1 MQSTLATKA
10 FMFSCILNDRRTL
23 PNTSSAIRDECER
36 KLAVGWCSM
45 LKQRKASPWRR
56 QTLCYLFT
64 VVIIYLSTWLIDQI
78 LFFTSLLTQHC
89 NLFGHVTLQF
99 LADLL
104 PVSFVQSESDNTV
117 TVPEF
122 GVFDL
127 CTCHRLSP
135 GVGPRANQGDCKMVG
150 AKLRIFPRGGGI

>member
-10 FMFSCILNDRRTL
+10 FMFSRILNDRRTL

-36 KLAVGWCSM
+36 KLAVGWCSV

-78 LFFTSLLTQHC
+78 LFFTSLLTQHY

-122 GVFDL
+122 RVFDL
-127 CTCHRLSP
+127 VHMHKFSS
-135 GVGPRANQGDCKMVG
+135 
-150 AKLRIFPRGGGI
+150 RIWQCRSKGKGRGIPCPPQFFS